1 MNATNGVLDL
11 NSVGQR
17 VLQLRLKPKL
27 RVVAMGDSSV
37 YGIGDIGGNE
47 SQVG

>member
-37 YGIGDIGGNE
+37 YGIGDIGGK
-47 SQVG
+47 